1 MYILIREELVA
12 SAAVLGRLHERM
24 PDGRLILTPAEL
36 KMLGSVAECQVVATA
51 RELKAMV
58 KAQAASQPG
67 GAGEAAVAT
76 ETTGPADSGETIDSV
91 ETIDSSEVEMNAGE
105 GGNDGNDGSERD

>member
-76 ETTGPADSGETIDSV
+76 ETAGPDDSV